1 METDIVTGAG
11 GYLGR
16 YIATRLIQGGRAVAS
31 LTGHPDRLASLP
43 AQVRAIPYT
52 FDDPVAMARAM
63 AGAEVLYNTYW
74 VRFRYGSVSHE
85 RAVHNSRQLF
95 EAARRSGIRRIVHVS
110 ITEPH
115 PDSRLPYF
123 RGKAL
128 VERALEESGLPYS
141 IIRPTVL
148 FGAEDILLNNIAWL
162 LRRLPV
168 FGVPEGGHYPL
179 QPAFVDDVAALA
191 VEQATG
197 DARVRLDAVGPE
209 TLTFAELV
217 ALIRDA
223 LHARA
228 RLVPVP
234 SRVAL
239 GAARIAGWAVRDV
252 VLTADELRGLMD
264 GLLTSPDAPTCAT
277 RLSTWLVENAR
288 TLGANYHSE
297 LARHYA

>member
-1 METDIVTGAG
+1 
-11 GYLGR
+11 
-16 YIATRLIQGGRAVAS
+16 
-31 LTGHPDRLASLP
+31 
-43 AQVRAIPYT
+43 
-52 FDDPVAMARAM
+52 MARAM

-197 DARVRLDAVGPE
+197 DARVTLDAVGPE

>member
-1 METDIVTGAG
+1 M
-11 GYLGR
+11 Y
-16 YIATRLIQGGRAVAS
+16 
-31 LTGHPDRLASLP
+31 
-43 AQVRAIPYT
+43 
-52 FDDPVAMARAM
+52 
-63 AGAEVLYNTYW
+63 
-74 VRFRYGSVSHE
+74 
-85 RAVHNSRQLF
+85 NSRQLF

-110 ITEPH
+110 ITQPH

-128 VERALEESGLPYS
+128 VERALEESGIPYA
-141 IIRPTVL
+141 ILRPTVL

-168 FGVPEGGHYPL
+168 FGLPDGGHYRL

-197 DARVRLDAVGPE
+197 DERVTLDAVGPE

-217 ALIRDA
+217 TLIRDA

-228 RLVPVP
+228 RLIPLP
-234 SRVAL
+234 SQVAL
-239 GAARIAGWAVRDV
+239 GAVRIAGWAVRDV

-277 RLSTWLVENAR
+277 PLTTWLVENAR
-288 TLGANYHSE
+288 TLGATYHSE

>member
-1 METDIVTGAG
+1 MGTDIVTGAG

-16 YIATRLIQGGRAVAS
+16 YIANRLIRRGRAVAS
-31 LTGHPDRLASLP
+31 LTGHPERLADLP
-43 AQVRAIPYT
+43 AHVRTIPYT
-52 FDDPVAMARAM
+52 FDDPAAMARAM

-74 VRFRYGSVSHE
+74 VRFPYESVSHD

-95 EAARRSGIRRIVHVS
+95 EAARRSGIRRVVHVS
-110 ITEPH
+110 ITQ
-115 PDSRLPYF
+115 PDPVSRLPYF

-128 VERALEESGLPYS
+128 VERALEETGLPHA
-141 IIRPTVL
+141 ILRPTVL
-148 FGAEDILLNNIAWL
+148 FGAEDILLNNIGWL

-168 FGVPEGGHYPL
+168 FGLPDGGRYRL

-197 DARVRLDAVGPE
+197 DARVTLDAVGPE

-223 LHARA
+223 LHLRT
-228 RLVPVP
+228 RVVPVP
-234 SRVAL
+234 SRAAL
-239 GAARIAGWAVRDV
+239 GAVRIAGWAVRDV

-264 GLLTSPDAPTCAT
+264 GLLTSPDAPTCPT
-277 RLSTWLVENAR
+277 RLSTWVVENAR
-288 TLGANYHSE
+288 TLGAAYHSE